1 MIHAWYIPLIKKY
14 SFKAFLVSIT
24 FKIKTL
30 RNLLPN
36 SQIVGLRTTYLFNE
50 CKNLITLCPLKLYEY
65 HDYGSIEICTKSLTW
80 KLFLFFSQCKE
91 NSIYKYDLIKTT
103 KNIFRN
109 NICAKSKG
117 KDCTYR
123 ISNFAIY
130 INGKIIRKNKWYRNK
145 SIKN

>member
-1 MIHAWYIPLIKKY
+1 MIYSINQKIQFQGFFGLNNFWNQNIKKFTPKFTDSRSTY
-14 SFKAFLVSIT
+14 
-24 FKIKTL
+24 
-30 RNLLPN
+30 
-36 SQIVGLRTTYLFNE
+36 YLFNE

-103 KNIFRN
+103 KNIFRH

-130 INGKIIRKNKWYRNK
+130 IDSKIDIYTETNLLNTR
-145 SIKN
+145 